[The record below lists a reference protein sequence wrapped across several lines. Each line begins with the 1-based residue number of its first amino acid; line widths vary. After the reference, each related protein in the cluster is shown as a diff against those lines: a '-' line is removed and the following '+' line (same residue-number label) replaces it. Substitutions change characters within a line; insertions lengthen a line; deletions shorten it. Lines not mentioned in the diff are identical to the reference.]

1 MAIAEA
7 HASVTSPIG
16 HGGFDFVLKLIQT
29 NAYIKVETLQF
40 ILYFSRSPSASI
52 YDINYTNKLPYP
64 GSNVAGS
71 PVALGSWPQNGCY
84 SFLGHCGLAYK

>member
-7 HASVTSPIG
+7 HASVTSPNG

-29 NAYIKVETLQF
+29 YAYIKVETPKF

-64 GSNVAGS
+64 GSNATRSLVVFGT
-71 PVALGSWPQNGCY
+71 WPQTGYY
-84 SFLGHCGLAYK
+84 SFLWHCGLAYK